1 MLAAAKAREQTKPAG
16 PPIKHEP
23 TKVLTKKERLELR
36 AQASG
41 KKTAVSTTT
50 VQAKVGALKGV
61 KADVKEKEKDRR
73 KPAEPTYQ
81 GTARPAKAPVQLAY
95 RGTAR
100 PGSTVTGPA
109 LKPGAATQAKAKQRR
124 VNEDG
129 YLDWSDVGEDD
140 DIEEEDGYESSDMEA
155 GGLWDIEEEEARALR
170 AAKQEDAEAL
180 KEEMEHKRQKEERKK
195 KLAALSKA
203 AAGKRKF

>member
-23 TKVLTKKERLELR
+23 TKVLTKKERMELR
-36 AQASG
+36 AQATG

-50 VQAKVGALKGV
+50 VQAKVGAVKGA
-61 KADVKEKEKDRR
+61 KSDVKDKDKR

-100 PGSTVTGPA
+100 PAAASTGPA
-109 LKPGAATQAKAKQRR
+109 AKPGLSAQAKTKKR

-140 DIEEEDGYESSDMEA
+140 DIEEDDGYESSDMEA
-155 GGLWDIEEEEARALR
+155 GGIWDIEEEEARALR
-170 AAKQEDAEAL
+170 AAKEEDAQAL
-180 KEEMEHKRQKEERKK
+180 AEEMRLKREKEERKK

-203 AAGKRKF
+203 NAGKRKY